1 MTASML
7 LSEPCMAKL
16 VSWCSATPGPVMPH
30 WIKIRRK
37 LSVYSRFSLTF
48 ISCTEESF
56 FFVLC
61 SIKCIFCIR
70 GEKSQTFL
78 RQKRKQDWKVINT
91 FHNHV
96 TGFIF
101 INVIW
106 YVITHRGGGGG
117 LRPLFQALTTR
128 LLRSLP
134 EKCRGLDGM
143 SGVGVEISRDGALWS
158 PVTSQAVK
166 RGTGGR
172 SDQTEQL

>member
-1 MTASML
+1 
-7 LSEPCMAKL
+7 MAKL

-30 WIKIRRK
+30 WIKHEEVVGLQPL
-37 LSVYSRFSLTF
+37 LSDLY
-48 ISCTEESF
+48 
-56 FFVLC
+56 FVHGRVIFVC
-61 SIKCIFCIR
+61 CAAIKCIFCIR

-78 RQKRKQDWKVINT
+78 RQKRKQDWNVQNT

-106 YVITHRGGGGG
+106 YVITHSVGWGGC
-117 LRPLFQALTTR
+117 LRPPFQALTTR